1 MTRFSA
7 RRSLAAAGVL
17 SLAALAGLPRLA
29 PADSDTEPATTKE
42 KAKATIKALVDDVK
56 STIEAKSA
64 PETKPSA
71 DAKSA
76 DAKAADTKPASKPA
90 TGPAAVKVTKGDLTL
105 EVRAEGAFQPVDPFE
120 VKPTFKV
127 YAGPLVVASL
137 VQPGA
142 MVRKD
147 QPLISFDRTWIDWQ
161 LIGSEHEVNVA
172 KASQAKA
179 ETDAKLAVASE
190 QLALRQA
197 EDAVKNV
204 EAGRKWFEEVDGP
217 QMLLMADLNVK
228 QSQNSLDD
236 QTDELDQLRKMYQGE
251 ELTAATADI
260 VVRRAIRSAEQAK
273 VLLKV
278 QQERRDKTKGFDY
291 PVRRQMTLDVVE
303 QARTS
308 LASLKAQ
315 QEQTAVVRAAG
326 LQAAKVAV
334 EQATKKQADLRED
347 AAQFQIKAPTDG
359 VAAYG
364 NLTEAGWT
372 GGDPKVFK
380 VGEKTAAGQVLMRVY
395 QPGKLRLVLNL
406 PESQAFWVEQG
417 DKARVTPAAMPQ
429 TGYEA
434 KTAAVEVLSKGPAGM
449 AFATTIDLDNVDA
462 RLIPGMK
469 ASVVIEAAKVKDALL
484 LPLPLAA
491 GGKVQVKDK
500 DGAVAEKTV
509 KLGRTDGQQVEILS
523 GLSEGDEVVKK

>member
-7 RRSLAAAGVL
+7 RQTLAAAGVL

-29 PADSDTEPATTKE
+29 PADSENKATATTT
-42 KAKATIKALVDDVK
+42 AAA
-56 STIEAKSA
+56 AA
-64 PETKPSA
+64 ETKPA
-71 DAKSA
+71 ETKPSA
-76 DAKAADTKPASKPA
+76 DAKAADTKPASKPT
-90 TGPAAVKVTKGDLTL
+90 TGPATVKVTKGDLTL
-105 EVRAEGAFQPVDPFE
+105 EARAEGTFQPVDPFE
-120 VKPTFKV
+120 VKPTFKA
-127 YAGPLVVASL
+127 YAGPLVIAS
-137 VQPGA
+137 VVPPGA

-161 LIGSEHEVNVA
+161 LTGAEHEVKVA
-172 KASQAKA
+172 TAGQTKA

-190 QLALRQA
+190 QLAMRQA

-204 EAGRKWFEEVDGP
+204 EAGRKWFEDVDGP
-217 QMLLMADLNVK
+217 QMLLMADLTVK
-228 QSQNSLDD
+228 QAQNSLDD

-273 VLLKV
+273 VLLKM
-278 QQERRDKTKGFDY
+278 QQERRDKSKSFEY
-291 PVRRQMTLDVVE
+291 PVRRQQSIDVVE
-303 QARTS
+303 QAKTA

-315 QEQTAVVRAAG
+315 QEQTAVVRAAS
-326 LQAAKVAV
+326 LQAAKISV
-334 EQATKKQADLRED
+334 EQSTKKLTDLKED
-347 AAQFQIKAPTDG
+347 AAQFQIKAPADG

-364 NLTEAGWT
+364 NLTDAGWT
-372 GGDPKVFK
+372 GGDPKAFK
-380 VGEKTAAGQVLMRVY
+380 VGEKAAAGQVLMRVY

-417 DKARVTPAAMPQ
+417 DKARVTPAATPQ
-429 TGYEA
+429 TSYEA
-434 KTAAVEVLSKGPAGM
+434 RTAAVEVLAKGQQGM

-469 ASVVIEAAKVKDALL
+469 ATVVIEAAKVKDALL
-484 LPLPLAA
+484 LPLPVAA

-500 DGAVAEKTV
+500 DGEVTEKTV

>member
-1 MTRFSA
+1 M
-7 RRSLAAAGVL
+7 
-17 SLAALAGLPRLA
+17 
-29 PADSDTEPATTKE
+29 AD
-42 KAKATIKALVDDVK
+42 AKPGSGTN
-56 STIEAKSA
+56 
-64 PETKPSA
+64 PSA

-76 DAKAADTKPASKPA
+76 PETNPAPQTQPVTKPA
-90 TGPAAVKVTKGDLTL
+90 TGPTTGPATVKVSKGNLKL
-105 EVRAEGAFQPVDPFE
+105 EVRAEGAFQPVEPFE
-120 VKPTFKV
+120 VKPTFKA
-127 YAGPLVVASL
+127 YAGQLVIASL

-161 LIGSEHEVNVA
+161 LVGAEHEVNVA
-172 KASQAKA
+172 KASQAKV
-179 ETDAKLAVASE
+179 EVDAKLAAQSE

-204 EAGRKWFEEVDGP
+204 EAGRKWFDDVDGP

-260 VVRRAIRSAEQAK
+260 VVRRAIRSADQAK
-273 VLLKV
+273 VILKM
-278 QQERRDKTKGFDY
+278 QQERRDKTKGFEY
-291 PVRRQMTLDVVE
+291 PVRRQQAMDVIE

-315 QEQTAVVRAAG
+315 QEQAAVVRAAG
-326 LQAAKVAV
+326 LQAAKVGV
-334 EQATKKQADLRED
+334 EQATKKQVDLRED
-347 AAQFQIKAPTDG
+347 AAQFQVKAPADG

-364 NLTEAGWT
+364 NLVDGNWT
-372 GGDPKVFK
+372 GGDPKAFK
-380 VGEKTAAGQVLMRVY
+380 VGEKASAGQVLMRVY
-395 QPGKLRLVLNL
+395 QPGRLRLVLNL
-406 PESQAFWVEQG
+406 PESQAFWVGQG
-417 DKARVTPAAMPQ
+417 DAARVTPAATPQ
-429 TGYEA
+429 TTHEA
-434 KTAAVEVLSKGPAGM
+434 KASAVEVLAKGPQGM
-449 AFATTIDLDNVDA
+449 AFATTLDLDDVDA

-469 ASVVIEAAKVKDALL
+469 ATVVIAAAEVKDALL

-491 GGKVQVKDK
+491 GGKVRVKDE
-500 DGAVAEKTV
+500 DGTVADKAV